1 MASSA
6 PEESLTPRSSSIDT
20 RLGVL
25 AVATLLAGAT
35 TLSAQARTI
44 RPEIRPFA
52 GAVIPTGDQRN
63 LFLDAPMVGVQT
75 AVELKPSLHV
85 VGTFA
90 WVPAQ
95 DNVNI
100 FKYDVGVELGFV
112 QPIGGSWE
120 LRPFIG
126 AGVGG
131 RTYAYQASTLSDKT
145 CTAGYGALG
154 TEFQLARTALR
165 LEARDNV
172 YCFRSPVAGV
182 SSQTRNDIGLAF
194 GVAYHLR

>member
-1 MASSA
+1 MRKIAF
-6 PEESLTPRSSSIDT
+6 
-20 RLGVL
+20 
-25 AVATLLAGAT
+25 AVATLVAGT
-35 TLSAQARTI
+35 TLLAAQAPMV

-52 GAVIPTGDQRN
+52 GAIIPTGDQRN
-63 LFLDAPMVGVQT
+63 LFQDAPMVGLQT
-75 AVELKPSLHV
+75 AVELRPSLHI

-95 DNVNI
+95 NKYSVTQDNVNI
-100 FKYDVGVELGFV
+100 FQYNVGVELGFV
-112 QPIGGSWE
+112 QPLAGNWE

-131 RTYAYQASTLSDKT
+131 RTYDYQAATLANKT
-145 CTAGYGALG
+145 CVAGYGALG

-172 YCFRSPVAGV
+172 FCFQSPIAGV
-182 SSQTRNDIGLAF
+182 GSKTRNDIGLAF
-194 GVAYHLR
+194 GIAYHLR